1 MKDYLRA
8 KEAAELLCVTTQT
21 IRKYHKQGK
30 LKGYTTPGGQTIYKT
45 SEIQDLLNQNN
56 PNYTPTREITAH
68 YTRASDGSKTRL
80 NTQAEQLKEKYGKPD
95 YLINDKAS
103 GLNEKRKGLQKLI
116 TLAKDRKITRICIT
130 QKDRLT
136 RFGYTYLEEL
146 FAAYNVEIVIAFE
159 KEDKSLTEELMEDFM
174 SLIASFSGKFYRLR
188 GYKQQRELLDAAE
201 KKLDTKEKQAKK

>member
-45 SEIQDLLNQNN
+45 SEIQDLLNKNN
-56 PNYTPTREITAH
+56 PTLKQTQYTAH
-68 YTRASDGSKTRL
+68 YTRASDGSKARL
-80 NTQAEQLKEKYGKPD
+80 STQAEQLEEKYGTPD
-95 YLINDKAS
+95 YLITDKAS

-116 TLAKDRKITRICIT
+116 NLAKDHKITKIHIT

-146 FAAYNVEIVIAFE
+146 FNAYNVEIEIAFE

-201 KKLDTKEKQAKK
+201 HKIDEREKKTKK